1 MQTTTF
7 SAPDIVCG
15 GCVSSIQRALGG
27 IPGVQNVQVDIEAK
41 TVTVTHDPGQVP
53 RESLADAL
61 DDAGFSVAA

>member
-15 GCVSSIQRALGG
+15 GCASSIQRALSG

>member
-7 SAPDIVCG
+7 SAPGIVCG
-15 GCVSSIQRALGG
+15 GCASSIQRALGG

-41 TVTVTHDPGQVP
+41 TVTVTHDPAQAP
-53 RESLADAL
+53 RETLAAAL

>member
-15 GCVSSIQRALGG
+15 GCANSIQRALGG